1 MYLKFFLKNI
11 DEHYH
16 KHSHNFIVTALL
28 VELKIRQTSKNK
40 YQLIYPQPNLV
51 FAILSVTVLTAIRHE
66 IISITWFNMFSGL
79 QT

>member
-1 MYLKFFLKNI
+1 MNI
-11 DEHYH
+11 TT
-16 KHSHNFIVTALL
+16 NILMIFIVIALL
-28 VELKIRQTSKNK
+28 VDLKIRQTSKNK

-51 FAILSVTVLTAIRHE
+51 FAILSVTVLTAITHE